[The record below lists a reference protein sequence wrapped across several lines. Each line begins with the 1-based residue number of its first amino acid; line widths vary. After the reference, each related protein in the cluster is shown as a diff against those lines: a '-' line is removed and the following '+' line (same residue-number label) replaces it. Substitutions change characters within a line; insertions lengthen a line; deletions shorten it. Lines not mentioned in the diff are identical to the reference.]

1 MSLKARMCGLFF
13 FGPAIWTQVST
24 YNASQQDSC
33 PMKFSTPIVLA
44 LLVLTPFSVVRA
56 ERADSTKPMQI
67 EADRMQHD
75 EPRQT
80 TVLTGKVQAVKG
92 TLVMRADRMEI
103 FQDAQG
109 QQTARFW
116 AAPGERIF
124 FRQKREGLDEFIE
137 GEALQAVYDS
147 RQDLMTLTERAEV
160 RIMRQGQAA
169 DRLEGQRIVYDN
181 TREVLQVDGQ
191 PQPSATASHPASRPR
206 VRAVL
211 APRNEASAPASS
223 NAPALRPSPALQP
236 SGSRP

>member
-1 MSLKARMCGLFF
+1 MQA
-13 FGPAIWTQVST
+13 ST
-24 YNASQQDSC
+24 YNDLQQDSC
-33 PMKFSTPIVLA
+33 PMKFFSPFAFVLF
-44 LLVLTPFSVVRA
+44 LLMPFSVVWA
-56 ERADSTKPMQI
+56 ERADRIKPMQI

-75 EPRQT
+75 EPRQV

-103 FQDAQG
+103 QQDAQG

-160 RIMRQGQAA
+160 RILRQGQTA

-191 PQPSATASHPASRPR
+191 LQASGAATSPASRPR

-211 APRNEASAPASS
+211 APRLEASAPASPKP
-223 NAPALRPSPALQP
+223 PALRATPVLQP
-236 SGSRP
+236 SGSKP

>member
-1 MSLKARMCGLFF
+1 MQEPAQRCGLFF
-13 FGPAIWTQVST
+13 FGPDSSMQAST
-24 YNASQQDSC
+24 YNDLQQDSC
-33 PMKFSTPIVLA
+33 PMKFFSPFAFVLF
-44 LLVLTPFSVVRA
+44 LLMPFSVVWA
-56 ERADSTKPMQI
+56 ERADRIKPMQI

-75 EPRQT
+75 EPRQV

-103 FQDAQG
+103 QQDAQG

-160 RIMRQGQAA
+160 RILRQGQTA

-191 PQPSATASHPASRPR
+191 LQASGAATSPASRPR

-211 APRNEASAPASS
+211 APRLEASAPASPKP
-223 NAPALRPSPALQP
+223 PALRATPVLQP
-236 SGSRP
+236 SGSKP

>member
-1 MSLKARMCGLFF
+1 MH
-13 FGPAIWTQVST
+13 VST
-24 YNASQQDSC
+24 YNDLQQDSC
-33 PMKFSTPIVLA
+33 PMKLLPPIVFV
-44 LLVLTPFSVVRA
+44 LLVLMPFSLVRA
-56 ERADSTKPMQI
+56 ERADRNKPMQI

-75 EPRQT
+75 EPRQV
-80 TVLTGKVQAVKG
+80 TVLTGKVQAIKG
-92 TLVMRADRMEI
+92 SLVMRADRMEI

-137 GEALQAVYDS
+137 GEALQALYDS
-147 RQDLMTLTERAEV
+147 RQDLMTLIERAEV

-191 PQPSATASHPASRPR
+191 LQLSGASTQPASRPR

-211 APRNEASAPASS
+211 TPRSDASAPALS
-223 NAPALRPSPALQP
+223 NGPALRSSPALQP
-236 SGSRP
+236 SENRP